1 MDLLFIQERMILAG
15 KGQVAGS
22 SPLIGFSIGE
32 IGGGAIQWRPLQF
45 FQAPKCHMILL
56 N

>member
-22 SPLIGFSIGE
+22 SPLLASQLERWGGYPGE
-32 IGGGAIQWRPLQF
+32 TPPIFLSPQMSYDIA
-45 FQAPKCHMILL
+45 
-56 N
+56 

>member
-22 SPLIGFSIGE
+22 SPLLASQLE
-32 IGGGAIQWRPLQF
+32 RWGGGYPVETPPIFLS
-45 FQAPKCHMILL
+45 PKCHMILL
-56 N
+56 D